1 MFLHKYI
8 KVFTVKRLF
17 FITTTGIMQRE
28 QPCND
33 QVLVDRV
40 ASELES
46 IRYFD
51 SNSNTCCSSST
62 SSCSSRSSHG
72 SSNSGSSSSLGRS
85 VKSGGHHNDIG
96 VKFPN
101 ACLQLLQ
108 SIPGNQNC
116 VDCGKCNPDW
126 ASITYGVLMCL
137 QCSGIHRSYGV
148 QISYVRS
155 IQYDTWNHQQ
165 IVSLLEGG
173 NTQLRTFFHRHQLL
187 NNSSTET
194 TSCRNQQQQ
203 YLYNQRYQTK
213 AALFYKVNL
222 KQHVSN
228 VIQNGA
234 YRGRDYNRKQA
245 SSRISRSSSSTHIHN
260 HKDVAYRSKSPTT
273 VLVVAHGIKTSATVH
288 S

>member
-1 MFLHKYI
+1 
-8 KVFTVKRLF
+8 
-17 FITTTGIMQRE
+17 MQRQ

-46 IRYFD
+46 IRHFD
-51 SNSNTCCSSST
+51 VRNSSPCCISSISTCR
-62 SSCSSRSSHG
+62 SRSCQ
-72 SSNSGSSSSLGRS
+72 SSNISSSSSILARS
-85 VKSGGHHNDIG
+85 LKSGSYHNDIG
-96 VKFPN
+96 VKFPS

-137 QCSGIHRSYGV
+137 QCSGTHRSYGV
-148 QISYVRS
+148 QTSYVRS

-173 NTQLRTFFHRHQLL
+173 NTQLRSFFHRHQLL
-187 NNSSTET
+187 NNDT
-194 TSCRNQQQQ
+194 TPATLCNSHSLQQQQ
-203 YLYNQRYQTK
+203 NLYNQRYHTK

-228 VIQNGA
+228 VIQNGT
-234 YRGRDYNRKQA
+234 YRGREYNRRQA
-245 SSRISRSSSSTHIHN
+245 ITCSNSSQKHMDNNKI
-260 HKDVAYRSKSPTT
+260 VEYRSKSPTT
-273 VLVVAHGIKTSATVH
+273 VLVVHDNKTNETLSA
-288 S
+288 